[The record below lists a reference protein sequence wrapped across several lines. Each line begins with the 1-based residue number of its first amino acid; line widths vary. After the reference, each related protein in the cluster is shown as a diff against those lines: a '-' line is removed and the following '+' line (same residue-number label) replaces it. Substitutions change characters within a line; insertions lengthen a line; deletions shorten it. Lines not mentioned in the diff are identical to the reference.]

1 MKVTP
6 VNLTR
11 RQILEGVTAIGA
23 SATLATVLPMPAL
36 AESFSPMELQKPGL
50 LEDMFI
56 GDSAA
61 PVTIIEYA
69 SLTCSHC
76 ATFTLETFPYLKKEY
91 IDTGKVY
98 YAMREFPL
106 DNLAFA
112 ASMLARCAPK
122 EQYYDILDLFFAQQ
136 RKWAFTQDP
145 LGNLKAMARQ
155 IGYNDKTF
163 EECLSN
169 QDIIK
174 GVNESRDRA
183 HTEFG
188 VKATP
193 TFFINGEKHPGA
205 LTVEQLDKII
215 KPLL

>member
-1 MKVTP
+1 MKVTA
-6 VNLTR
+6 VNLSR
-11 RQILEGVTAIGA
+11 RQILQGVAAIGA
-23 SATLATVLPMPAL
+23 GAMLAPLLPMPAF
-36 AESFSPMELQKPGL
+36 AESFSPMELQKQGL

-56 GDSAA
+56 GSPDA

-76 ATFTLETFPYLKKEY
+76 ATFATESFPYLKKEY

-98 YAMREFPL
+98 YTMREFPL

-112 ASMLARCAPK
+112 ASMLSRCAPK
-122 EQYYDILDLFFAQQ
+122 EQYYDILHLFFEQQ

-145 LGNLKAMARQ
+145 LGNLKAMAKQ

-169 QDIIK
+169 QSILD
-174 GVNESRDRA
+174 GVNESRERA
-183 HTEFG
+183 NKEFG
-188 VKATP
+188 VNSTP

-205 LTVEQLDKII
+205 LTVEQLDEII